1 MEKRSALLLILS
13 LALFFALSTLP
24 LSGALEEEGKKLNVD
39 DLKKDAPFVFLDCW
53 RCDIDYIRTEIT
65 YVNYVRQPQ
74 DADIHILVTEQRT
87 GSQGREYTME
97 FIGQKR
103 FEGMNNTITY
113 ATSPTDTSDEAREKN
128 VEALKRG
135 LFPFLMKTSL
145 AEHFSVIFR
154 QKRLKPTAVED
165 PWNFWVFYVSANGSL
180 SGEKSRRYS
189 STRANFSANRVTPE
203 WKFRLGLSGNF
214 NESKFEYDDGTIKS
228 TSQHRNAYGQLVK
241 SLTDHW
247 SVGGWAGWSSS
258 TYSNQDSV
266 FYVSPSVEYNF
277 FPYSESTRRQ
287 LRCQYRLSM
296 TYADYIEATIYE
308 KTSENLYSQ
317 SLAVIFE
324 IKEPWGNASTSL
336 EGSHFFHDFSMNRL
350 QLEGRLNLR
359 LIRGLSLSLN
369 GEYSRI
375 HDQMGLRK
383 GDASLDEVLLRR
395 TELAT
400 DFEYSMSVGLSYT
413 FGSVYSNVVNPRFGR

>member
-13 LALFFALSTLP
+13 LAHFFALSTLP

-154 QKRLKPTAVED
+154 QRFKPNAVYD
-165 PWNFWVFYVSANGSL
+165 PWNFWVFYISAGGSL
-180 SGEKSRRYS
+180 SGESSRRYS
-189 STRANFSANRVTPE
+189 STRVNLSANRVTPE
-203 WKFRLGLSGNF
+203 WKIRFGLSGNF
-214 NESKFEYDDGTIKS
+214 DASRFEYDDGIIES
-228 TSQHRNAYGQLVK
+228 RSQRRYASGQVVK
-241 SLTDHW
+241 SLSDHW
-247 SVGGWAGWSSS
+247 SLGGWAGWSNS

-266 FYVSPSVEYNF
+266 LYIAPTVEYNF

-287 LRCQYRLSM
+287 LRCLYRMSI
-296 TYADYIEATIYE
+296 THANYIEETIYN
-308 KTSENLYSQ
+308 KTSEELYRH
-317 SLAVIFE
+317 SLAVVFE
-324 IKEPWGNASTSL
+324 VKEPWGNASTSL
-336 EGSHFFHDFSMNRL
+336 EGSHYFHDFSMNRL

-359 LIRGLSLSLN
+359 LVRGLSLSLN

-400 DFEYSMSVGLSYT
+400 DFEYSMSLGLSYT

>member
-1 MEKRSALLLILS
+1 MEKRSAS
-13 LALFFALSTLP
+13 LVYLFLFLFFMFFSLP
-24 LSGALEEEGKKLNVD
+24 VSAVSEEEEDKLNVN

-53 RCDIDYIRTEIT
+53 RCDKDYIRTEIT

-74 DADIHILVTEQRT
+74 DSDIHILVTEQRT

-103 FEGMNNTITY
+103 FDGINNTITY

-154 QKRLKPTAVED
+154 QKRLQPTAVSD
-165 PWNFWVFYVSANGSL
+165 PWNFWVFYISANGSL
-180 SGEKSRRYS
+180 SGEKSRQYS

-203 WKFRLGLSGNF
+203 WKLRFGLSGNF
-214 NESKFEYDDGTIKS
+214 NESKFEYEDGTIKS
-228 TSQHRNAYGQLVK
+228 TSQRKNANGQVIK
-241 SLTDHW
+241 SLSDHS
-247 SVGGWAGWSSS
+247 SVGAWTGWSSS

-266 FYVSPSVEYNF
+266 IYIAPALEYNF

-296 TYADYIEATIYE
+296 SHANYIEETIYK

-317 SLAVIFE
+317 SLAAIFE

-336 EGSHFFHDFSMNRL
+336 EGSHYFHDLSMNRL
-350 QLEGRLNLR
+350 QLEGHLSLR

-375 HDQMGLRK
+375 HDQLGLRK
-383 GDASLDEVLLRR
+383 GDASLDEILLRR